1 MDIKILG
8 NLLRETI
15 DRGNLRKFLEIGSRP
30 FFARTLCCSRAQ
42 RALFC
47 AFLPSVR
54 RGFMPR
60 RGWTAAP
67 DGWVQ
72 FIRGPRPPA
81 QRWPM
86 AQGNRQP
93 PQGKVAER
101 AAVVFGGQ
109 VSGEPIVRGRR
120 RSDVPPVGS
129 NPVAALE
136 RALAALGPEDAGAKA
151 GLQAAL
157 ERAKQKAKVAPSR
170 APAPEVT
177 IDAARVRVARLEA
190 ALSALADH
198 TGPEVDA
205 LTAALA
211 RARIAASPPP
221 VDVQVTQCQQFI
233 ERAVKRID
241 DLDKAREVEAV
252 RLQEA
257 RDRLQRLQ
265 QEAAATTATVPPA
278 GVPDAAA
285 EVVHLRGMVSQLQ
298 AKLAMGEG
306 GFAGPAMDVV
316 IQEVPTKKRPRP
328 ECFVSQTVEELI
340 EWLDGRQSDM
350 RVAVEAGNAPE
361 VGRLAVLLAEGSA
374 QLKSWTLNPSM
385 ASNTVS

>member
-1 MDIKILG
+1 M
-8 NLLRETI
+8 T
-15 DRGNLRKFLEIGSRP
+15 
-30 FFARTLCCSRAQ
+30 
-42 RALFC
+42 
-47 AFLPSVR
+47 
-54 RGFMPR
+54 
-60 RGWTAAP
+60 
-67 DGWVQ
+67 
-72 FIRGPRPPA
+72 
-81 QRWPM
+81 
-86 AQGNRQP
+86 QGNRQP

-109 VSGEPIVRGRR
+109 VSGKPIVCGRW

-129 NPVAALE
+129 DPVAALE

-190 ALSALADH
+190 ALSALADR

-265 QEAAATTATVPPA
+265 QEAAARGVWSSCFQGTSTEAKDANRHSRTQSRQGPVFGFDGGGVRRASRFGGSSLGTWYTAHT
-278 GVPDAAA
+278 G
-285 EVVHLRGMVSQLQ
+285 S
-298 AKLAMGEG
+298 
-306 GFAGPAMDVV
+306 
-316 IQEVPTKKRPRP
+316 
-328 ECFVSQTVEELI
+328 
-340 EWLDGRQSDM
+340 
-350 RVAVEAGNAPE
+350 VA
-361 VGRLAVLLAEGSA
+361 
-374 QLKSWTLNPSM
+374 
-385 ASNTVS
+385 

>member
-1 MDIKILG
+1 MFDGCFLKKSSLLESCPNDSIL
-8 NLLRETI
+8 
-15 DRGNLRKFLEIGSRP
+15 FSP
-30 FFARTLCCSRAQ
+30 
-42 RALFC
+42 
-47 AFLPSVR
+47 
-54 RGFMPR
+54 
-60 RGWTAAP
+60 
-67 DGWVQ
+67 GWVGAVHSWASSPSSALAHGAGEPSAAA
-72 FIRGPRPPA
+72 RESRRACSSRVWRPGLRQA
-81 QRWPM
+81 
-86 AQGNRQP
+86 NRP
-93 PQGKVAER
+93 WEVAER
-101 AAVVFGGQ
+101 L
-109 VSGEPIVRGRR
+109 
-120 RSDVPPVGS
+120 GS
-129 NPVAALE
+129 NP
-136 RALAALGPEDAGAKA
+136 ALAALGPEDAGAKA

-177 IDAARVRVARLEA
+177 IDAARARVARLEA

-265 QEAAATTATVPPA
+265 QEAAAATATVPPA

-298 AKLAMGEG
+298 VQLAKGEG

-316 IQEVPTKKRPRP
+316 TQELPTKKRPRP
-328 ECFVSQTVEELI
+328 ECFVSHTVEELI
-340 EWLDGRQSDM
+340 EWMDGRQSDM

-361 VGRLAVLLAEGSA
+361 VSRLAVLLAEGSA

-385 ASNTVS
+385 ASNTVRGQRDSPCKSDSTPRSRPTVVP